1 MNLIHL
7 KKMTRFFYCVTIE
20 GPLLRIIMLHTH
32 VLNIKYICV
41 KNGEQVKLPQGL
53 ELFFKIN
60 IT

>member
-1 MNLIHL
+1 
-7 KKMTRFFYCVTIE
+7 MTRFFYCVTIE

-41 KNGEQVKLPQGL
+41 KNGEQVKLPQGS